1 MKKNQFLFRKGKK
14 NQESKANAFPG
25 RIMNVFVKKQ
35 KKRKGGEK
43 KKITRVDGQGE
54 KKEAGETHRVVEVF
68 AGGFCRSR
76 RARARCGG
84 GTPGADAGQP
94 TVAGPRRVRRPADA
108 ERCGAGPGSILWR
121 NRERRVNRAKEIG
134 CVDYESEN
142 GVFFRR
148 RERGRT
154 GRNGRFWGFL
164 NFSLPQDRS
173 SEDRR

>member
-1 MKKNQFLFRKGKK
+1 MKKNQFLFRKGEKKSRIESECISRKNHERVCKKKK
-14 NQESKANAFPG
+14 NEKEE
-25 RIMNVFVKKQ
+25 R
-35 KKRKGGEK
+35 K

-148 RERGRT
+148 REGVVPEET
-154 GRNGRFWGFL
+154 GVFGG
-164 NFSLPQDRS
+164 S
-173 SEDRR
+173 